1 MGVAS
6 SDLRERVARAG
17 FAAFNA
23 GDTGTVVELLSDDVE
38 VFSSPELAN
47 AGTFR
52 GRDGYL
58 EWIAP
63 WVEAWRSLDL
73 EVKDV
78 TVVGG
83 RHVVTEI
90 HQMAEGRGGIEVA
103 MDVAFLFDV
112 GDDGL
117 IDYLALLPS
126 AEQAL
131 RLARQREAGSS

>member
-6 SDLRERVARAG
+6 SRLREQIARAG
-17 FAAFNA
+17 FEAFDA
-23 GDTGTVVELLSDDVE
+23 GDTDRVVELLSGDVE
-38 VFSSPELAN
+38 VFSSPELVN

-52 GRDGYL
+52 GRVGYL

-63 WVEAWRSLDL
+63 WIDAWQSLDL

-78 TVVGG
+78 TVVGE

-90 HQMAEGRGGIEVA
+90 HQRAEGRGGIEVA
-103 MDVAFLFDV
+103 MDVAFLFEV

-117 IDYLALLPS
+117 VDYLALLPS
-126 AEQAL
+126 AEGAL
-131 RLARQREAGSS
+131 RLAREREG